1 MTMIATMKVTL
12 VRGRYCEADWAA
24 NIELDEASTL
34 AQLHDA
40 IQMAVGFDNDH
51 SFSFFLSRTDRSR
64 TREYFHDEDESVD
77 SKTIKDM
84 FPLPERQSLFYLF
97 DWGDDWVFKISKT
110 RKSLQQALP
119 GVTYPRV
126 ESESGT
132 KPDQYPSDDDD
143 DSDEDDEDE

>member
-1 MTMIATMKVTL
+1 MIMIATLKVTL
-12 VRGRYCEADWAA
+12 LRGRYCEDDWSAI
-24 NIELDEASTL
+24 IELDELSTL
-34 AQLHDA
+34 AELHDA

-77 SKTIKDM
+77 SKTVKDM